1 MNNFQYYAPTKIV
14 FGKDTESQVGKLVK
28 EQGGTKVL
36 VHFGGGSAVRSG
48 LLERVCQSLKQEG
61 IAYVTLGGVKP
72 NPRVSLARE
81 GIELCKKEGVDFLLA
96 VGGGSVID
104 STKCIG
110 YGVANSGCMPL

>member
-36 VHFGGGSAVRSG
+36 VHFGGGSAVRLG

-61 IAYVTLGGVKP
+61 IAYVTLGGV
-72 NPRVSLARE
+72 RARIPE
-81 GIELCKKEGVDFLLA
+81 SAWQGKELSCAKRKV
-96 VGGGSVID
+96 
-104 STKCIG
+104 
-110 YGVANSGCMPL
+110 